1 MLNAVR
7 DRNAIILGVLEV
19 PKLQHLW
26 TADGPTPAALRIRD
40 TSGADVDPTTLT
52 WVLLAFDLFNATG
65 ALTLNRMFDSL
76 MNQIEIW
83 FSILSRR
90 LLGRSSF
97 ASLKELSAGIR
108 QFIEYFNATTAKPF
122 KWTFTGIPLRA

>member
-26 TADGPTPAALRIRD
+26 TADGPTPEALRIRD
-40 TSGADVDPTTLT
+40 TGGVSVEPAVLT

-65 ALTLNRMFDSL
+65 ELTLNQMFDSL
-76 MNQIEIW
+76 ERDHLAIAFTLLIRVAYGEHGLNSIIEN
-83 FSILSRR
+83 
-90 LLGRSSF
+90 GGG
-97 ASLKELSAGIR
+97 EEGGG
-108 QFIEYFNATTAKPF
+108 ETVH
-122 KWTFTGIPLRA
+122 